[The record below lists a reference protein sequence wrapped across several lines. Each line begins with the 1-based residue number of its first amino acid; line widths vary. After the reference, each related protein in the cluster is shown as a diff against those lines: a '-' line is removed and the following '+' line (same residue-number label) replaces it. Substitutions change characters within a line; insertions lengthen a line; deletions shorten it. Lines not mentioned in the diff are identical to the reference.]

1 MKDKIKKYS
10 EALLQYRQ
18 EHSISQKDMA
28 KLLGISNCTIVQ
40 IELLQIDRLYGKTA
54 RKLENFFANK
64 CVPAPTPTVTEIKV
78 LSPLGEFVADLE
90 DLMATAIGT
99 TKLKQSASPYYIISA
114 SAIEDLITKYS
125 TKKD

>member
-18 EHSISQKDMA
+18 AHSISQKEMA

-40 IELLQIDRLYGKTA
+40 IELLQIDKLYGKTA
-54 RKLENFFANK
+54 RKLENFFANG
-64 CVPAPTPTVTEIKV
+64 CEPLTATAEIKV

-90 DLMATAIGT
+90 DLMKTAIGT

-114 SAIEDLITKYS
+114 TAIEALITKYS